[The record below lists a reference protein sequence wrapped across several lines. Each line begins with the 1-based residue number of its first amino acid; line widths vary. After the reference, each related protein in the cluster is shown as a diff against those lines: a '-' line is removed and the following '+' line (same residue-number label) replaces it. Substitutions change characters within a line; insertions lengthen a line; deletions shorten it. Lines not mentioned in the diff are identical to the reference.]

1 MISVAEA
8 LENILAGVGLTGV
21 EQVGLD
27 VAHARVLAEDV
38 SARFTQPP
46 VPVSAMDGYAVRSAD
61 IAVVPA
67 TLRRIGESA
76 AGGSFDGVV
85 GPGECVRIFT
95 GAPVPDG
102 ADAILIQ
109 EDTEVDGETVTARE
123 SVRTG
128 QFVRPAGLDF
138 SVGETLLRA
147 GRILT
152 ARDIGLAAAMNRPS
166 LSVRMRPRIAILSTG
181 DELVNPGEQP
191 GPNQIVSSNG
201 VALAAMVRCLGG
213 DPVNVGIAADND
225 AALDKAADAARHAD
239 MLVTIG
245 GASVGDYDLVRSG
258 LERRDLELDFYK
270 IAMRPGKPLM
280 FGHIAGTPMMGL
292 PGNPVSALVCSLIF
306 LRPAL
311 QKMMGCA
318 EELGESVMPLAAPLP
333 ENDRRED
340 YLRAVIER
348 GPDGESRVRSFEKQD
363 SSMLSRLAL
372 ADALVVRPPFAKAAA
387 AGEFVRVLHLQ
398 ATAFRI

>member
-1 MISVAEA
+1 MIPVSEA
-8 LENILAGVGLTGV
+8 LENILSGVGLTGV

-27 VAHARVLAEDV
+27 VAHGRVLAEDV
-38 SARFTQPP
+38 AARFTQPP
-46 VPVSAMDGYAVRSAD
+46 VAVSAMDGYAVRSAD
-61 IAVVPA
+61 VAVVPA
-67 TLRRIGESA
+67 TLQRIGESA
-76 AGGSFDGVV
+76 AGGNYPGIV

-95 GAPVPDG
+95 GAPVPVG

-109 EDTEVDGETVTARE
+109 EDADVDGASVTARE
-123 SVRTG
+123 SVKAGT
-128 QFVRPAGLDF
+128 FIRPAGLDF
-138 SVGETLLRA
+138 SSGDVLLQA

-166 LSVRMRPRIAILSTG
+166 LTVRMRPRIAILSTG

-201 VALAAMVRCLGG
+201 IALAAMVRCLGG
-213 DPVNVGIAADND
+213 EPVNVGIAADND

-258 LERRDLELDFYK
+258 LGKRDLKLDFYK

-280 FGHIAGTPMMGL
+280 FGHLAGTPMMGL

-311 QKMMGCA
+311 YKMLGCA
-318 EELGESVMPLAAPLP
+318 EELGESVMPLAAPLL

-340 YLRAVIER
+340 YLRAVVER
-348 GPDGESRVRSFEKQD
+348 GPDGESRVRPFGKQD
-363 SSMLSRLAL
+363 SSMLSRLAR
-372 ADALVVRPPFAKAAA
+372 ADALVVRPPHAKPAE
-387 AGEFVRVLHLQ
+387 AGDLVRVIHLQ